1 LAPVEKTTISV
12 DPDEMARLASDP
24 VLLGATL
31 EVHRQIE
38 LDRQLRA
45 LLTHGIE
52 WCGAWGGLALG
63 PGQETKALSVLASV
77 ATETAGKLP
86 GLRTVDRSA
95 VREWLGDRVNVFD
108 GLGPF
113 AAIAALE
120 PEPVP
125 GVSVGIPTGNPGGEW
140 NTALILLAD
149 SAPPTEGL
157 ERLAQLVDS
166 TRAAVEHGL
175 VVRAIRDLVIRDDTA
190 QCFNRRYFETNLPEE
205 LARAARFHAALSL
218 IFLDMDNLKQVNQRH
233 GHAMG
238 SRTLLEVSRRIRA
251 KIRRFDK
258 LFRFG
263 GDEFC
268 IVLPETEWHGAL
280 EVAER
285 VQDAIS
291 GKPFLVNEL
300 KDKAGSPMTASLG
313 IASYPLHARTQGDLV
328 ELADRAMQRIKNGTK
343 NSIGV
348 TDICGEQHDG

>member
-1 LAPVEKTTISV
+1 MTH
-12 DPDEMARLASDP
+12 LASDP
-24 VLLGATL
+24 ALLGATL
-31 EVHRQIE
+31 EVHRQLE
-38 LDRQLRA
+38 LDRQLRT
-45 LLTHGIE
+45 LLEHGTE

-63 PGQETKALSVLASV
+63 PGQETTALSVVASV
-77 ATETAGKLP
+77 AAETAGKLP

-95 VREWLGDRVNVFD
+95 VREWLGQRVNVFD

-120 PEPVP
+120 PEPTP
-125 GVSVGIPTGNPGGEW
+125 GVSVAIPTGTFDGEW
-140 NTALILLAD
+140 DSALILLAD
-149 SAPPTEGL
+149 AAPTAASL
-157 ERLAQLVDS
+157 ERISRLVEL
-166 TRAAVEHGL
+166 TRTAVSNGL
-175 VVRAIRDLVIRDDTA
+175 QVRAIRDLVIRDDTA

-205 LARAARFHAALSL
+205 LARAARFHASLSL

-251 KIRRFDK
+251 KVRRFDK

-285 VQDAIS
+285 VRDAIAS
-291 GKPFLVNEL
+291 KPFLVKEL
-300 KDKAGSPMTASLG
+300 GDPVGSPMTASMG
-313 IASYPLHARTQGDLV
+313 IASYPLHARTQGELV
-328 ELADRAMQRIKNGTK
+328 QLADRAMQQVKNGTK

-348 TDICGEQHDG
+348 TDIIGEGHDG